1 MRIAT
6 TIAGASLLCATLI
19 APAQAGLLDGLKD
32 KAGGAAGAAGA
43 TSSLG
48 GLGALGMPSIG
59 SGTASNAAGVLQY
72 CVKNN
77 YLSAASAGGV
87 KDKLMGKLGLG
98 SETQAAQDQGYQQG
112 LTGMLQGSN
121 GGSFDMGKVQDNLK
135 EKACDYVLKN
145 ASSLL

>member
-6 TIAGASLLCATLI
+6 TIAAAGLLCATLL
-19 APAQAGLLDGLKD
+19 APAQAGLLDSVKD
-32 KAGGAAGAAGA
+32 KALGGA
-43 TSSLG
+43 SSSS

-72 CVKNN
+72 CIKNN

-98 SETQAAQDQGYQQG
+98 GETQATQDQGYQQG

>member
-6 TIAGASLLCATLI
+6 TIAGASLLCATLL
-19 APAQAGLLDGLKD
+19 APAQAGLLDSVKD
-32 KAGGAAGAAGA
+32 KAAGGSPA

-72 CVKNN
+72 CIKNN

-87 KDKLMGKLGLG
+87 KDKLMGKLGMG
-98 SETQAAQDQGYQQG
+98 SEAQAEQDAGYQQG

-121 GGSFDMGKVQDNLK
+121 GSSFDMGKVQANLK

-145 ASSLL
+145 ASSML

>member
-6 TIAGASLLCATLI
+6 TIAAAGLLCATLL
-19 APAQAGLLDGLKD
+19 APAQAGLLDSVKD
-32 KAGGAAGAAGA
+32 KAMGGASSS
-43 TSSLG
+43 SSLG
-48 GLGALGMPSIG
+48 GLGVLGMPSIG

-72 CVKNN
+72 CIKNN

-98 SETQAAQDQGYQQG
+98 GEAQATQDQGYQQG
-112 LTGMLQGSN
+112 LTGMLQGTN